1 MSNPDEPAF
10 ARSSD
15 WGSDQQKG
23 LTKRE
28 YFAAMALSGISSAI
42 NRYPTENL
50 ALAAVELA
58 DATLAEL
65 GKGES

>member
-1 MSNPDEPAF
+1 MNNPDEPAF
-10 ARSSD
+10 AQSS
-15 WGSDQQKG
+15 SSINSVETG

-28 YFAAMALSGISSAI
+28 YFAAMALSGFDSNVYANPESIA
-42 NRYPTENL
+42 RV
-50 ALAAVELA
+50 AVELA